1 MDTLEQYKEFH
12 KNTSHD
18 WLVEDMWKRDQE
30 VIKLKSAIAWQK
42 MRTKEIERFA
52 DEQLAKLAKAQT
64 EDITLILVDED
75 RIKDVCA
82 ALAWHKECPDI
93 LESTE
98 CDFSYEA
105 LKILWYKFLTEDAK
119 RWG

>member
-1 MDTLEQYKEFH
+1 MLNNLDSILQRIKEA
-12 KNTSHD
+12 
-18 WLVEDMWKRDQE
+18 EAE
-30 VIKLKSAIAWQK
+30 GIP
-42 MRTKEIERFA
+42 
-52 DEQLAKLAKAQT
+52 
-64 EDITLILVDED
+64 LILVDED

-105 LKILWYKFLTEDAK
+105 LKTLWYKFLTEDAK